1 MSDSPL
7 PGQVEEKEMQE
18 MDPEKGAT
26 SGPISASS
34 QSDVISTNNI
44 LASMPSKTSQW
55 SGMSSRRRGRSA
67 RHRSARSSRG
77 ARPAVLDVEG
87 QEQDQVDQLAEEIAE
102 GKMAIRDIAKPMDT
116 KREMLR
122 RLEGKR
128 IKGFGWR
135 VSMQRR
141 WKKSR
146 ENMHDFFAKLEVWRS
161 PMHSIEGKFGTG
173 ILSYFQFMRWLLFL
187 NLVIFLLMFLFILLP
202 AVIFTRQ
209 VGTVA
214 STNSTNS
221 TESCED
227 KYVPYNVSLYQPTD
241 KHISDY
247 IVDVLQGKGIM
258 EDTHLFYGFYP
269 NTIQNIQETDGYNF
283 TYNLPL
289 AYLLTA
295 LSYFLISLV
304 LMVRNSAQGLQES
317 LVSSEDKFYTYCNK
331 VFGGWDFCINDG
343 RAADL
348 KHGQIRYEL
357 KTDLEE
363 QRILQKQAKRTGG
376 EKCRLYTVRFVVNIF
391 VLAILGAGGF
401 LIYYASTFALEWT
414 AQYGT
419 ATDTDAF
426 VKLLVTYTPSLTI
439 TGLNMIVPIIF
450 DKLVGFEDYSPEF
463 EIQMTLLRTVFLRL
477 ASVATLLG
485 TLYTQIACSSYADA
499 ECRVCDEEIRCWET
513 YVGQEM
519 YKLVIMD
526 FLVGTAV
533 TLFVEFPRK
542 FIVSRFKDK
551 LEDVVGYQE
560 FQIPKNV
567 LDIVYSQTLCWI
579 GTFFA
584 PMLPAI
590 CVIKTFIFFYLK
602 KLSLMHNCVP
612 STKPFRASKSRTF
625 FMVILLVS
633 FLLCIIP
640 VGIGIVQIYPSRAC
654 GPFRSLNT
662 MFEIVTQTIAGWPTV
677 VRDIFF
683 FLGSAG
689 FLVPAVLIL
698 CLLLYYF
705 RALSVAHKKMVAVLK
720 DQLILEG
727 KDKHFLLQRVYELQG
742 TTDPTRAKQ
751 NKAQAD
757 RKAAAAKQAPNGYNN
772 ESQPPR
778 VPSSAW
784 DNNTSHPN
792 SVDDGW

>member
-1 MSDSPL
+1 MQQGPRQFRFELCERPRLRRTRLKFIPFPDGVGEEREP
-7 PGQVEEKEMQE
+7 VEVGSARDGLSHLHLSEVRKVVLSAF
-18 MDPEKGAT
+18 PKGT
-26 SGPISASS
+26 
-34 QSDVISTNNI
+34 
-44 LASMPSKTSQW
+44 
-55 SGMSSRRRGRSA
+55 RRR
-67 RHRSARSSRG
+67 
-77 ARPAVLDVEG
+77 L
-87 QEQDQVDQLAEEIAE
+87 Q
-102 GKMAIRDIAKPMDT
+102 
-116 KREMLR
+116 
-122 RLEGKR
+122 GKR
-128 IKGFGWR
+128 LKGFGWK
-135 VSMQRR
+135 VSAQRR
-141 WKKSR
+141 WKKSK

-202 AVIFTRQ
+202 SLIFTRQ
-209 VGTVA
+209 EATVS
-214 STNSTNS
+214 STNNSTN
-221 TESCED
+221 TTQQICED
-227 KYVPYNVSLYQPTD
+227 RYVPYNISLYTPPEQ
-241 KHISDY
+241 HISDY
-247 IVDVLQGKGIM
+247 IVDALQGKGIM
-258 EDTHLFYGFYP
+258 EQTHLFYGYYE
-269 NTIQNIQETDGYNF
+269 NTIQRIQETDDFTF

-289 AYLLTA
+289 AYLLTS

-331 VFGGWDFCINDG
+331 VFAGWDFCINDG

-376 EKCRLYTVRFVVNIF
+376 EKCRLYSVRFIVNVF

-401 LIYYASTFALEWT
+401 LIYYASTFALQIFLIYYASTFALEWT
-414 AQYGT
+414 SQYGT
-419 ATDTDAF
+419 DPNTDSF
-426 VKLLVTYTPSLTI
+426 LKLLVTYTPSLTI

-485 TLYTQIACSSYADA
+485 TLYTQIACGERYADA
-499 ECRVCDEEIRCWET
+499 ECQVCDVEIRCWET

-662 MFEIVTQTIAGWPTV
+662 MFEIVTQTIMGWPKI

-683 FLGSAG
+683 FIGSAG

-751 NKAQAD
+751 KKAQAD
-757 RKAAAAKQAPNGYNN
+757 RKAAAAAKTSPNGYNN
-772 ESQPPR
+772 ESPPPR

-792 SVDDGW
+792 SVNDGW